1 VGGEVFIPVPA
12 VRMRG
17 MGLLAVLAY
26 LALALNI
33 IYSALK
39 HRQPGWVG
47 GVAFGVGLLSLPLWE
62 NVPAKSHQILWHPW

>member
-1 VGGEVFIPVPA
+1 
-12 VRMRG
+12 MRG

-26 LALALNI
+26 LALALNL

-47 GVAFGVGLLSLPLWE
+47 GVAFGVGLLSLPLWAWLLVLAV
-62 NVPAKSHQILWHPW
+62 NARD